1 MLWVFT
7 PGLWKKCLWIF
18 RSFMIYTLLLNI
30 LIMTQFLILITQV
43 YSERGQYGKYY
54 MPPKGNTPKGKK
66 PPSKMS

>member
-1 MLWVFT
+1 
-7 PGLWKKCLWIF
+7 
-18 RSFMIYTLLLNI
+18 MIYTLLLNI